1 MWISWLIVIIILT
14 ILEAAT
20 VNLVSI
26 WFIASGL
33 ISLIISFFNNSLY
46 LQFGIFVGIGILL
59 MVITK
64 PILTKKLVR
73 KDIKTNLDR
82 VINMEG
88 VVTEEISKLKIG
100 EVQVDGKK
108 WSAIA
113 DSKIEVG
120 TTVIVDSIDGV
131 KLRVRKGEK

>member
-1 MWISWLIVIIILT
+1 MWISWLIVIILLT

>member
-1 MWISWLIVIIILT
+1 MWISWLIVIILLT
-14 ILEAAT
+14 IIEAAT

-46 LQFGIFVGIGILL
+46 LQFGIFVGVGILL

-100 EVQVDGKK
+100 EVRVDGKK